1 MDDKAIMRKSQFQ
14 IPDFKNV
21 HVVVV
26 GDVMIDRYLEG
37 DVRRISP
44 EAPVPVVEC
53 TQITNR
59 LGGAA
64 NVAIN
69 LHAMGAKVTLISV
82 CGDDGEAEILEQMLH
97 SYASITTRFVKVKD
111 RPTTVKTRIMA
122 SNQQLLRIDTERT
135 DDVDT
140 LTTEALKAFLSEN
153 LNTHGIILQ
162 DYNKGVLTENLIREI
177 LTFAK
182 TNQIPTFVDP
192 KERHFFA
199 YKGCTLFKPNKKE
212 VFTALGR
219 QTGGVQESAR
229 SVFDKIQPEVLLMTL
244 GDQGLLWCDSNET
257 VVYPTSP
264 RMIADVC
271 GAGDTVISVAALA
284 YIQGMPAGELAM
296 ISNLAGGQVCEK
308 PGVVPV
314 DLSELKL
321 ELEGMDTEDK
331 G

>member
-1 MDDKAIMRKSQFQ
+1 MDDNTIMKKSRFQ
-14 IPDFKNV
+14 LPDFKDV

-26 GDVMIDRYLEG
+26 GDVMIDRYLAG

-53 TQITNR
+53 TQVTNR

-82 CGDDGEAEILEQMLH
+82 CGDDREAETLEQMLQ
-97 SYASITTRFVKVKD
+97 SYASIATRFVKAKD

-122 SNQQLLRIDTERT
+122 SHQQLLRIDTEKT
-135 DDVDT
+135 DDVDVP
-140 LTTEALKAFLSEN
+140 TTEALMAFLKEYH
-153 LNTHGIILQ
+153 NTRGIILQ
-162 DYNKGVLTENLIREI
+162 DYNKGVLTENVIHEI
-177 LTFAK
+177 LTFAGE
-182 TNQIPTFVDP
+182 NQIPTFVDP
-192 KERHFFA
+192 KERHFFT

-212 VFTALGR
+212 VFTALSQQSGD
-219 QTGGVQESAR
+219 VKEAAR
-229 SVFDKIQPEVLLMTL
+229 KVFDKIQPKVLLMTL
-244 GDQGLLWCDSNET
+244 GDQGLLWCDRHDT
-257 VVYPTSP
+257 KVYPTSP

-284 YIQGMPAGELAM
+284 YIRGMSAEELAI

-314 DLSELKL
+314 QLHELKM
-321 ELEGMDTEDK
+321 ELEQIWLENK
-331 G
+331 V